1 MLPNEV
7 NGIDN
12 HWHCRVASM
21 KLYYIY
27 NSVTAFDL
35 TGRCNNIMYFRLL
48 LCYWVGMSI
57 FERKSGQYYVSVEKN
72 CTKCQMLQLYHKM
85 LKKSPVALKKKKST
99 VIFIDKF
106 SEEQTYKKMC
116 PLRKS
121 LFRKWSMSQ
130 SGMTKP
136 AW

>member
-1 MLPNEV
+1 
-7 NGIDN
+7 
-12 HWHCRVASM
+12 M

-85 LKKSPVALKKKKST
+85 LKKSPVALKKKKIYSN
-99 VIFIDKF
+99 I
-106 SEEQTYKKMC
+106 Y
-116 PLRKS
+116 
-121 LFRKWSMSQ
+121 
-130 SGMTKP
+130 
-136 AW
+136 